1 MWYDTM
7 AYYELEKVRPRCNID
22 NGDITFDTILN
33 DFGLSADNEVDDFLY
48 KWAAKNRVLSQL
60 PAVPLTNPP
69 QNIKDASSNRI
80 VAKWWRKQQNW
91 DAAKE
96 AQDESDKAIM
106 QYIERL
112 KVDVVRYGVIV

>member
-1 MWYDTM
+1 M
-7 AYYELEKVRPRCNID
+7 AYYELEKARPRCNID

-48 KWAAKNRVLSQL
+48 KWAAKNRILSQL

-69 QNIKDASSNRI
+69 QNIKDASTNRI

-96 AQDESDKAIM
+96 AQDESDKCIM

-112 KVDVVRYGVIV
+112 KVDIVRYGVIV